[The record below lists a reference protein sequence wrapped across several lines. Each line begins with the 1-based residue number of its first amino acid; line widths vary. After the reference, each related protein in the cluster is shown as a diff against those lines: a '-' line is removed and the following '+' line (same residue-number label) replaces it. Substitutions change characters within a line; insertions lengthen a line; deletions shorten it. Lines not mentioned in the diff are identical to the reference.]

1 MVESLSS
8 PLPRGPSGLASLYSN
23 LFSPKR
29 GCRTTAGDT
38 RETGHCSAGGGICQ
52 PSSPALEVTHVN
64 QGLHARPCANHSSCS
79 VQNPAESGRHGQS
92 EWMPLVELEQDP
104 RSPSVGSTLTM
115 LWKTGTGLGAH
126 RLGTHDLA
134 GLRTG
139 FILALKFGTGML
151 PDTREETEG
160 QRG

>member
-1 MVESLSS
+1 MLIRDSMLGLVLTTPHAVSKI
-8 PLPRGPSGLASLYSN
+8 PLNQEGMDSQS
-23 LFSPKR
+23 
-29 GCRTTAGDT
+29 GCRLWSWNRIPEAPLLDQPLLCCG
-38 RETGHCSAGGGICQ
+38 RPGQGVGGSMEEG
-52 PSSPALEVTHVN
+52 P
-64 QGLHARPCANHSSCS
+64 
-79 VQNPAESGRHGQS
+79 
-92 EWMPLVELEQDP
+92 
-104 RSPSVGSTLTM
+104 
-115 LWKTGTGLGAH
+115 GLGAH

>member
-1 MVESLSS
+1 MEE
-8 PLPRGPSGLASLYSN
+8 GP
-23 LFSPKR
+23 
-29 GCRTTAGDT
+29 
-38 RETGHCSAGGGICQ
+38 
-52 PSSPALEVTHVN
+52 
-64 QGLHARPCANHSSCS
+64 
-79 VQNPAESGRHGQS
+79 
-92 EWMPLVELEQDP
+92 
-104 RSPSVGSTLTM
+104 
-115 LWKTGTGLGAH
+115 GLGAH

>member
-1 MVESLSS
+1 MDAACGAGTGSQKPLCWINPYYVVEDRDGVWGGSMEE
-8 PLPRGPSGLASLYSN
+8 GP
-23 LFSPKR
+23 
-29 GCRTTAGDT
+29 
-38 RETGHCSAGGGICQ
+38 
-52 PSSPALEVTHVN
+52 
-64 QGLHARPCANHSSCS
+64 
-79 VQNPAESGRHGQS
+79 
-92 EWMPLVELEQDP
+92 
-104 RSPSVGSTLTM
+104 
-115 LWKTGTGLGAH
+115 GLGAH